1 MVLRIDDAS
10 NANVPDSANGKVMR
24 AAKAQHRPTIQN
36 KPLPK
41 RRVAAKVARTAATR
55 LTLAKPSR
63 RRAAP
68 TSQPRRQPKSVI
80 KPNGMNVFGLLS
92 LASALLALVFVT
104 ALHWQ
109 RQALQLG
116 QQEVELRSQIDLSVN
131 EQRQLQVERNKA
143 RSPRETRDRSK
154 AAGLDQFKLDVDTS
168 KPAAKSAKP
177 RSNVSGVL
185 QSVTPSGR

>member
-1 MVLRIDDAS
+1 
-10 NANVPDSANGKVMR
+10 MR
-24 AAKAQHRPTIQN
+24 AVRAQHRPTIQN

-41 RRVAAKVARTAATR
+41 RRLAVKAARTAATR
-55 LTLAKPSR
+55 LALAKPPR
-63 RRAAP
+63 RRAAQA
-68 TSQPRRQPKSVI
+68 SQPRRQPTPAV

-92 LASALLALVFVT
+92 LAGALLVLVFVT

-116 QQEVELRSQIDLSVN
+116 QQEVDLRSQIDLSAN

-143 RSPRETRDRSK
+143 RNPRETRDRSK
-154 AAGLDQFKLDVDTS
+154 MVGLDQFKLDVDTS

-177 RSNVSGVL
+177 RPHTSGVL
-185 QSVTPSGR
+185 HSVTPMGR

>member
-1 MVLRIDDAS
+1 
-10 NANVPDSANGKVMR
+10 MR

-41 RRVAAKVARTAATR
+41 RRLAVKAVRTAATR
-55 LTLAKPSR
+55 LTLAKPPR
-63 RRAAP
+63 RRAAQK
-68 TSQPRRQPKSVI
+68 SQPRRQPTLAV
-80 KPNGMNVFGLLS
+80 KPNGMNVFGLLA

-154 AAGLDQFKLDVDTS
+154 SAGLDQFKLDVDTS

-177 RSNVSGVL
+177 RSSASGIL
-185 QSVTPSGR
+185 QSVTPPMGR